1 MKFFHSKL
9 FKWGL
14 VMMLIFSVA
23 VFVSYKKVSW
33 YAAPYIYSDVRNI
46 ADHKAALLLGT
57 SRYLSNG
64 YPNLY
69 FQNRINAA
77 VELFK
82 TGKVKFI
89 IASGDNS
96 RKEYSEPDDMKQ
108 ALIEKGIPDSA
119 IVLDYAGFRTFDSII
134 RGKEIFSQSSF
145 IIISQPF
152 HNERAIYIA
161 RHNGINAV
169 GFNAKDVTGRF
180 GFKTNAREVLARVK
194 LMLDVHVLGTKP
206 KFGGEKIELK

>member
-14 VMMLIFSVA
+14 VIILIFSVA

-33 YAAPYIYSDVRNI
+33 YAAPYLYSDVRNI

-82 TGKVKFI
+82 TGNVKYI

>member
-14 VMMLIFSVA
+14 VIILIFSVA

-33 YAAPYIYSDVRNI
+33 YAAPYLYSDVRNI

-82 TGKVKFI
+82 TGKVKYI

>member
-23 VFVSYKKVSW
+23 VFMSHKKVSW